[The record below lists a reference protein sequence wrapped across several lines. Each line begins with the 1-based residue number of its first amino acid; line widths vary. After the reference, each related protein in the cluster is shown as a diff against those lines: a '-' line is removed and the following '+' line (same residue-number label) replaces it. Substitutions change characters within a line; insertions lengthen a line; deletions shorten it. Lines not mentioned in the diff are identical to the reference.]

1 MVMSEITGVL
11 GKAEA
16 MEKEYEWLKA
26 AEFYEQGL
34 RLVEEKNF
42 TKKGEIQEKIGYCSY
57 RAAMQGENQD
67 EFKKKMQRA
76 IKEYQKAGEF
86 YERMED
92 KLKTAYVLRCTAIAK
107 YLEYWLTPNPS
118 EKRKLLDE
126 CLELESKAL
135 TVFSESRNTLEYGK
149 TYNDLSP
156 VFFCRFYLEW
166 DRQTAESIVKRGME
180 WGEKAVAA
188 LSELGNSYEIA
199 RAQFTLA
206 TCLLLGGSFIAEPED
221 IEKNRLKAN
230 KHLSKTA
237 ELSEKLGDAYFLGSS
252 HLWWGAN
259 TGGEEAKKHFDKT
272 IECGKLARDNF
283 LIAWGLDFLAWSTYW
298 KAIATEDPE
307 KRREMA
313 EKAMQLYDRAQH
325 HYSMIEYAS
334 PRSGVIAPPTG
345 YAEYYLHSAGWETDP
360 NKKLEF
366 LEKSEK
372 AGIEALK
379 EAEAS
384 DIPNIVHS
392 ALHVISK
399 IFEVRAYVELDPVE
413 KRSYLEKA
421 LKYREK
427 AIEVIDELTPSNYWD
442 RGVMQNY
449 LAGIKSQLAEI
460 EPNLGNK
467 RRLLEEAVL
476 SKEKCLELCNKIV
489 PYSERMGDVAG
500 FAALQGY
507 QDSYVTILTQL
518 YDLTNNLENLRKA
531 IEISQKAIESAS
543 KLNMVS
549 RMAESY
555 WKIAKAQDIL
565 GEHLKAAENFTHA
578 SEKYMKAAE
587 TIPQLTNLYQDF
599 ASYMQAWNELEKAK
613 HHHLKKQYGLAKEHY
628 EKAADLH
635 KSTERWSYLYPNYLA
650 WARIEEAEDLS
661 RKDQTEEARDMFQQ
675 AASLLGE
682 AKQTIKNEL
691 QKIELKD
698 EKEMASD
705 LIKAS
710 DNRESYCLGRI
721 ALEEAKI
728 LDRQGD
734 HAASAEKYG
743 ETAETFQKIAAT
755 ASDQNHR
762 ELQPIVLLCQA
773 WQKMMM
779 AEAKASSTLYGEAAE
794 LFLQAKEHTTDQ
806 PTSLLALANSSFCKA
821 LEAGTEFETTRDMT
835 AYSTA
840 KNHMETAANYYLKAG
855 QENASEY
862 ARATNRLFDAYVYIH
877 KAETETEPTKKTQY
891 YQMAEEILQA
901 SAGSYT
907 KAKHPEKSEEV
918 KRLLDSVKQERQL
931 AMSLSQLLHAPTAA
945 STTTSFTTPTPTYE
959 KAVGL
964 ERFEHADIQASL
976 ILKAREARVGE
987 AIDMEIEM
995 VNAGK
1000 APALLI
1006 KVQEVI
1012 PETFEVKTVSE
1023 TYRVEDSYVNMK
1035 GKRLDPLKTEEVRMV
1050 IKPLSK
1056 GTFTIKPRILYLDE
1070 NGKYKSYEPEPIN
1083 LTVKELGIKGWIKG

>member
-11 GKAEA
+11 VKAEA
-16 MEKEYEWLKA
+16 LGKEYEWLKA
-26 AEFYEQGL
+26 AEFYEQSL
-34 RLVEEKNF
+34 RLVEDKNLK
-42 TKKGEIQEKIGYCSY
+42 KKGEIQEKTGNCFH
-57 RAAMQGENQD
+57 RAAMQAENQD
-67 EFKKKMQRA
+67 EFKEKMEHA

-86 YERMED
+86 YDRMED
-92 KLKTAYVLRCTAIAK
+92 ELKTGYVLRSEAIAK
-107 YLEYWLTPNPS
+107 YLGYWLTSNPP

-126 CLELESKAL
+126 SLELESKAL
-135 TVFSESRNTLEYGK
+135 TVFSESRNMLEYGK
-149 TYNDLSP
+149 TYNDLWM
-156 VFFCRFYLEW
+156 VFESRFFLEW
-166 DRQTAESIVKRGME
+166 DRRTADSIVKRGVE

-188 LSELGNSYEIA
+188 LSEVGNSYEIA

-230 KHLSKTA
+230 KYLSKSA
-237 ELSEKLGDAYFLGSS
+237 ELSEKLGDVYLLGLS

-259 TGGEEAKKHFDKT
+259 TGGEESAKHIEKT
-272 IECGKLARDNF
+272 LECGKRTRDIF
-283 LIAWGLDFLAWSTYW
+283 LIGWGLDYQAYATYW
-298 KAIATEDPE
+298 KAGAMEDPD
-307 KRREMA
+307 KA
-313 EKAMQLYDRAQH
+313 NALAAKAMQLYDNAQH
-325 HYSMIEYAS
+325 HYSIMSYAS
-334 PRSGVIAPPTG
+334 PRYGVIAPPAG
-345 YAEYYLHSAGWETDP
+345 YAEYYLHGADRETDP
-360 NKKLEF
+360 NKKLEL

-379 EAEAS
+379 KAEAS
-384 DIPNIVHS
+384 DMPVIVGTVF
-392 ALHVISK
+392 HVVSK
-399 IFEVRAYVELDPVE
+399 TLEARAYLELDVAE
-413 KRSYLEKA
+413 KRNRLERA

-427 AIEVIDELTPSNYWD
+427 TIEVMDQLSPFDYWD

-449 LAGIKSQLAEI
+449 LAGIKAQLAEI
-460 EPNLGNK
+460 ETNLENK

-476 SKEKCLELCNKIV
+476 SKEKCIELCNKSI
-489 PYSERMGDVAG
+489 PYQERMGEISLFV
-500 FAALQGY
+500 ALQGY
-507 QDSYVTILTQL
+507 QDSYVTILTRL
-518 YDLTNNLENLRKA
+518 YDLTNNPEHLRKA

-543 KLNMVS
+543 NLNMVS
-549 RMAESY
+549 GMAESY

-565 GEHLKAAENFTHA
+565 GEHLKAAENFIHA
-578 SEKYMKAAE
+578 SEKYVKAAE
-587 TIPQLTNLYQDF
+587 KIPQLTNLYQDL

-613 HHHLKKQYGLAKEHY
+613 HHHMKKQYGQAKEHY

-635 KSTERWSYLYPNYLA
+635 KTTARWSYLCPNYLA

-661 RKDQTEEARDMFQQ
+661 RKDQTEEARDLFQQ
-675 AASLLGE
+675 AVSLLGE

-691 QKIELKD
+691 RKIELKD
-698 EKEMASD
+698 EKEMAAE
-705 LIKAS
+705 LLKAS

-743 ETAETFQKIAAT
+743 EAAEAFQKIAEV
-755 ASDQNHR
+755 ASEQNHR

-821 LEAGTEFETTRDMT
+821 LQAGTEFETTRDMT

-945 STTTSFTTPTPTYE
+945 STTTSFTTPTPTFE

-976 ILKAREARVGE
+976 ILKTREAKVGE

-1006 KVQEVI
+1006 KIQEVI

-1023 TYRVEDSYVNMK
+1023 TCRVEDSYLNMK
-1035 GKRLDPLKTEEVRMV
+1035 GKRLDPLKTEEVKIT
-1050 IKPLSK
+1050 IKPQSK
-1056 GTFTIKPRILYLDE
+1056 GNFTIKPRILYLDE

-1083 LTVKELGIKGWIKG
+1083 VTVKELGIKGWIKG